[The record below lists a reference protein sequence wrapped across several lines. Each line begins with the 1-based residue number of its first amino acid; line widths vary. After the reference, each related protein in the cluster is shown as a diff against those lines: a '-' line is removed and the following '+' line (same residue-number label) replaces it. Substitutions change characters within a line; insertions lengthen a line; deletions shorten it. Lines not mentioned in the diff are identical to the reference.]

1 MCHPEYLADLT
12 QIQIISLELESRSA
26 RRHFQSRNLCEGIEY
41 FLGDT
46 IAEVGGVFILAQ
58 IFKWQ
63 NRDRL
68 TGRLVRR
75 RGGCLISSALAAEKK
90 KTDRQKAADNHHIKP
105 NVLFWSP
112 LVRKRNVP
120 MAFNS
125 LRCYFK
131 HPGEDQRDW
140 QPYDYDENNQA
151 NRPVRNIEHRK
162 DLCDSLRKRPA
173 ADDIGNCDLVNVA
186 PLQLGKERGPIV
198 HVLRTDVFFCR

>member
-75 RGGCLISSALAAEKK
+75 RGGCLISSAIAAQKK
-90 KTDRQKAADNHHIKP
+90 KNHRQKAAHKDHTNP
-105 NVLFWSP
+105 NRLF
-112 LVRKRNVP
+112 L
-120 MAFNS
+120 
-125 LRCYFK
+125 
-131 HPGEDQRDW
+131 DTT
-140 QPYDYDENNQA
+140 
-151 NRPVRNIEHRK
+151 
-162 DLCDSLRKRPA
+162 LRKEERP
-173 ADDIGNCDLVNVA
+173 
-186 PLQLGKERGPIV
+186 
-198 HVLRTDVFFCR
+198 H